1 MADERKQFFS
11 GKKFPRA
18 CSANPGNFFNQ
29 FSPNRYGKI
38 KEGYIGSLTI
48 LNINKPT
55 TITKDILKTKCGW
68 SPFEGI
74 KFIGSLAMT
83 IIKGVAFAKAS
94 ADRRNI

>member
-1 MADERKQFFS
+1 FS
-11 GKKFPRA
+11 PEEIARA

-74 KFIGSLAMT
+74 TFPGSVAMT